1 VSPHPSL
8 DLERLRRRLS
18 TAADQP
24 DDVIADVL
32 TAGYAHLLELEA
44 DHLSA
49 GRRVDELL
57 ASGDDEHAIYAAVRE
72 QRLLSGLMRGLRTD
86 LAELA
91 AIRRNRRAVGPLQHG
106 R

>member
-1 VSPHPSL
+1 MSRPPTA
-8 DLERLRRRLS
+8 DLQRLRRRLS

-24 DDVIADVL
+24 DEVIAEVL
-32 TAGYAHLLELEA
+32 TSGYAHLLDLEA
-44 DHLSA
+44 DHLAA

-57 ASGDDEHAIYAAVRE
+57 DSGDDEDTVLAAVRE
-72 QRLLSGLMRGLRTD
+72 QRDLSGLMRGLRTD

-91 AIRRNRRAVGPLQHG
+91 AIRRHRRAAGPLRHG